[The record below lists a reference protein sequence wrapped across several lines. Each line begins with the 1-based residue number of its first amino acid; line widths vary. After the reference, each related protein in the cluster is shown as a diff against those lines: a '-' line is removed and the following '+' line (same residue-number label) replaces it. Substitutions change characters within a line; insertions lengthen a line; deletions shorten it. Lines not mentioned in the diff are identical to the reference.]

1 VVIDTGAIAWR
12 LQVGS
17 AFIPAVPLALGVFFC
32 PVSPVS
38 FLSTLRCP
46 LLIDETLQSS
56 TIPQESPRWLMKKN
70 RYVQAYKSLQQL
82 RFTQL
87 QASRD
92 LYYIHAQLEAEKR
105 IMKADS
111 FRRRFTELFTIPR
124 VRRAT
129 LASFTVMIAQ
139 QMCGSTYTTN
149 FHDLDRLVL
158 TEVTETP
165 YCVRRSQQ

>member
-1 VVIDTGAIAWR
+1 
-12 LQVGS
+12 
-17 AFIPAVPLALGVFFC
+17 
-32 PVSPVS
+32 
-38 FLSTLRCP
+38 
-46 LLIDETLQSS
+46 
-56 TIPQESPRWLMKKN
+56 MKKN